1 MVSPS
6 FTILERIRGGM
17 TQNGLDMLIT
27 DPNTSLEIWQ
37 DALKGYNRYVKLIKL
52 WTTKKKR

>member
-6 FTILERIRGGM
+6 FSILEKIRGGL
-17 TQNGLDMLIT
+17 TVVGLDELIRSRS
-27 DPNTSLEIWQ
+27 TSLEIWQ

-52 WTTKKKR
+52 WESKRKR